1 MKVKSLSRVRPSA
14 TPWTAA
20 YQAPPSM
27 GFSHG
32 TPLARVLE
40 WSAIGFFLTY
50 DKYSINNSHFNY
62 CYCSNPKPELT
73 VANGPLDLITI
84 CDAMPMGIKVQIPGK
99 LR

>member
-1 MKVKSLSRVRPSA
+1 
-14 TPWTAA
+14 
-20 YQAPPSM
+20 M

-32 TPLARVLE
+32 TPLARVPE
-40 WSAIGFFLTY
+40 WSAIGFSLTY
-50 DKYSINNSHFNY
+50 DKYSVNNSHFNY

-84 CDAMPMGIKVQIPGK
+84 CDAMPMGIEVQIPGK